1 MKALRATS
9 IVKHIFK
16 ISKRGLGCS
25 SVVQSLPSM
34 REALASIP
42 APKKKRQK
50 KTSPQKRN
58 THIPPK
64 AGQIVTNCK
73 TGVKVA

>member
-50 KTSPQKRN
+50 KTSPKISKRKEIPTFPQKPGRL
-58 THIPPK
+58 
-64 AGQIVTNCK
+64 
-73 TGVKVA
+73 